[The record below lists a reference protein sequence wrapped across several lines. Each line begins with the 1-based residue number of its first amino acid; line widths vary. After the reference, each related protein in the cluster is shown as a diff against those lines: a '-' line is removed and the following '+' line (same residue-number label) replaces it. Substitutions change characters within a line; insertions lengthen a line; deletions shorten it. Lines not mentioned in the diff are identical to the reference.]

1 MWSKE
6 LAILLV
12 HTSVLVARTFIS
24 IYVAKLEGTMV
35 KFIVQKDIRSDLRR
49 NLRTSWRKKK
59 TFERQEIRLHDGEVV
74 RRGRPRHLH
83 QLPHQ
88 IPRGTTRNSLQVNN
102 KWFLM
107 I

>member
-35 KFIVQKDIRSDLRR
+35 KFIVQKDIRSD
-49 NLRTSWRKKK
+49 
-59 TFERQEIRLHDGEVV
+59 FETTVDLSLFQEKG
-74 RRGRPRHLH
+74 
-83 QLPHQ
+83 
-88 IPRGTTRNSLQVNN
+88 
-102 KWFLM
+102 
-107 I
+107 